1 MKKIKNFLDWL
12 LPPYARLPALALI
25 LADIVCYY
33 GTKAIDAHRVLHPIS
48 TALDD
53 ALPLVPAFIF
63 IYVLAYAQWALA
75 IVTILRDSRER
86 CFRVVSAVILG
97 MLLAMLAMLLYPTV
111 MTRPQVEVRD
121 LATWLLDRIYRAD
134 VPTHVFPSMHCL
146 CSWICFRGSLGL
158 KKTPPWFAWA
168 MLAFSLLV
176 FASVIL
182 VKQHVWPD
190 ILGGVAA
197 AELGLLLTRLL
208 RTDRLAARLDLSKGA
223 EAPAA

>member
-86 CFRVVSAVILG
+86 CFRVVSAVIWG

-134 VPTHVFPSMHCL
+134 APTHVFPSMHCL

-168 MLAFSLLV
+168 MLAFTLLV

>member
-1 MKKIKNFLDWL
+1 MKKLKHFLDWL
-12 LPPYARLPALALI
+12 IPPYARLPALALI
-25 LADIVCYY
+25 LADLVCYY

-63 IYVLAYAQWALA
+63 IYVLAYVQWALC

-86 CFRVVSAVILG
+86 CFRVVSAVVCG
-97 MLLAMLAMLLYPTV
+97 MLLAMITMLIWPTV
-111 MTRPQVEVRD
+111 IPQPKVEVHD

-134 VPTHVFPSMHCL
+134 APTHVFPSMHCL
-146 CSWICFRGSLGL
+146 CSWLCFRGSLGL
-158 KKTPPWFAWA
+158 KKLPRRFAWA
-168 MLAFSLLV
+168 QLGFTLLV
-176 FASVIL
+176 FASVVL

-208 RTDRLAARLDLSKGA
+208 RLDRLFARLDLTRRARTPSA
-223 EAPAA
+223 

>member
-86 CFRVVSAVILG
+86 CFRVVSAVIWG

-134 VPTHVFPSMHCL
+134 APTHVFPSMHCL
-146 CSWICFRGSLGL
+146 CSWLCFRGSLGL
-158 KKTPPWFAWA
+158 KKLPRWFAWA
-168 MLAFSLLV
+168 QLGFTLLV
-176 FASVIL
+176 FASVVL

-208 RTDRLAARLDLSKGA
+208 RLDRLFARLDLTRRAKTPSA
-223 EAPAA
+223 

>member
-1 MKKIKNFLDWL
+1 MKKLKHFLDWL
-12 LPPYARLPALALI
+12 IPPYARLPALALI
-25 LADIVCYY
+25 LADLVCYY

-53 ALPLVPAFIF
+53 ALPLVPGFIF
-63 IYVLAYAQWALA
+63 IYVLAYAQWALC

-86 CFRVVSAVILG
+86 CFRVVSAVVCG
-97 MLLAMLAMLLYPTV
+97 MLLAMITMLIWPTV
-111 MTRPQVEVRD
+111 IPQPKVEVRD

-134 VPTHVFPSMHCL
+134 APTHVFPSMHCL
-146 CSWICFRGSLGL
+146 CSWLCFRGSLGL
-158 KKTPPWFAWA
+158 KKLPRWFAWA
-168 MLAFSLLV
+168 QLGFTLLV
-176 FASVIL
+176 FASVVL

-208 RTDRLAARLDLSKGA
+208 RLDRLFARLDLTRRAKTPSA
-223 EAPAA
+223 

>member
-1 MKKIKNFLDWL
+1 MKKIKNAIDWL
-12 LPPYARLPALALI
+12 IPPYARLPALALI
-25 LADIVCYY
+25 LADLVCYY

-63 IYVLAYAQWALA
+63 IYVLAYVQWALC

-86 CFRVVSAVILG
+86 CFRVVSAVVCG
-97 MLLAMLAMLLYPTV
+97 MLLAMITMLIWPTV
-111 MTRPQVEVRD
+111 IPQPKVEVRD

-134 VPTHVFPSMHCL
+134 APTHVFPSMHCL
-146 CSWICFRGSLGL
+146 CSWLCFRGSLGL
-158 KKTPPWFAWA
+158 KKLPRWFAWA
-168 MLAFSLLV
+168 QLGFTLLV
-176 FASVIL
+176 FASVVL
-182 VKQHVWPD
+182 VKQDVWPD

-208 RTDRLAARLDLSKGA
+208 RLDRLFARLDLTRRAGTPVA
-223 EAPAA
+223 

>member
-1 MKKIKNFLDWL
+1 MKKLKHFLDWL
-12 LPPYARLPALALI
+12 IPPYARLPALALI
-25 LADIVCYY
+25 LADLVCYY

-63 IYVLAYAQWALA
+63 IYVLAYVQWALC

-86 CFRVVSAVILG
+86 CFRVVSAVVCG
-97 MLLAMLAMLLYPTV
+97 MLLAMITMLIWPTV
-111 MTRPQVEVRD
+111 IPQPKVEVHD

-134 VPTHVFPSMHCL
+134 APTHVFPSMHCL
-146 CSWICFRGSLGL
+146 CSWLCFRGSLGL
-158 KKTPPWFAWA
+158 KKPPRWFAWA
-168 MLAFSLLV
+168 QLGFTLLV
-176 FASVIL
+176 FASVVL

-208 RTDRLAARLDLSKGA
+208 RLDRLFARLDLTRRAKTPSV
-223 EAPAA
+223 